1 MDFALTDTQRMLQE
15 TARRFAREELAKLAP
30 QLEESGEPVPREW
43 LKRYA
48 ELGFL
53 GLNTSDELGGA
64 GASHLDALIVL
75 EELAKASAAAAFPV
89 FEACTGP
96 VRIVERFGSQ
106 ALRRRV
112 VPQVVAGDMI
122 VAISMS
128 EPDAGT
134 ALTDLSTR
142 ARIDGD
148 EIVIDG
154 AKRWCSGAGHSEGY
168 VVFCR
173 FSDDPGAKGIGAVF
187 VDRDTPG
194 LSFGPREQLMGFRG
208 IPSADMSFEAC
219 RVPRDQL
226 LAGPGEF
233 GKLMQAFNLERCGN
247 ATMSLGLA
255 AGALEQ
261 VLGYVQE
268 RRQFGRPIV
277 EFQAVQLRLAEMAT
291 KVEAA
296 RLLVHRAAAVA
307 PGISR
312 RAARR
317 DRQVLRQRDGARGGR
332 RRPAADGR
340 LRLRPG
346 LRHGAAPARRLG
358 LGHRRRHRGH
368 PEDQHCGGARRPPFR
383 PEGLRGWP
391 RRLRQFPAKRSS
403 FVGVLRTVMSR
414 RTASRARAPSR
425 RRKASMMRRCSWVSG
440 VCGQGRM

>member
-1 MDFALTDTQRMLQE
+1 MDFGLTDTQRMLQE

-30 QLEESGEPVPREW
+30 ELEESGEPVPREW

-64 GASHLDALIVL
+64 GASHIDALIVL
-75 EELAKASAAAAFPV
+75 EELAKVSAAAAFPV

-96 VRIVERFGSQ
+96 VRIVERFGSEG
-106 ALRRRV
+106 LRRRV

-134 ALTDLSTR
+134 ALTDLRTR

-148 EIVIDG
+148 AIVIDG

-187 VDRDTPG
+187 VDRDTAG
-194 LSFGPREQLMGFRG
+194 LSFGPPEQLMGFRG

-226 LAGPGEF
+226 LAGAGEF

-268 RRQFGRPIV
+268 RRQFGRPIA
-277 EFQAVQLRLAEMAT
+277 EFQAVQLRLAEMAM

-296 RLLVHRAAAVA
+296 RLLVRRAAAVA
-307 PGISR
+307 PGAFPEAQQ
-312 RAARR
+312 AAIAKCFANEMVREVAGAGLQLMGGYGYARVYGMEQRLR
-317 DRQVLRQRDGARGGR
+317 DAWGWGIAGGTVDIQKINIAAGLVGR
-332 RRPAADGR
+332 RFDQ
-340 LRLRPG
+340 
-346 LRHGAAPARRLG
+346 RH
-358 LGHRRRHRGH
+358 
-368 PEDQHCGGARRPPFR
+368 
-383 PEGLRGWP
+383 
-391 RRLRQFPAKRSS
+391 
-403 FVGVLRTVMSR
+403 
-414 RTASRARAPSR
+414 
-425 RRKASMMRRCSWVSG
+425 
-440 VCGQGRM
+440 

>member
-1 MDFALTDTQRMLQE
+1 MMNFAMTDTQRMLQE
-15 TARRFAREELAKLAP
+15 TARRFAREDLAKLAP

-53 GLNTSDELGGA
+53 GLNASGELGGA

-75 EELAKASAAAAFPV
+75 EELAKVSAAAAFPV

-96 VRIVERFGSQ
+96 VRIVERFGSP
-106 ALRRRV
+106 ALRQRI

-134 ALTDLSTR
+134 ALTDLRTR

-154 AKRWCSGAGHSEGY
+154 TKRWCSGAGHSEGY

-173 FSDDPGAKGIGAVF
+173 FNEDPGAKGIGAVF

-208 IPSADMSFEAC
+208 IPSADMTFEAC

-261 VLGYVQE
+261 ALGYVQE

-307 PGISR
+307 PGAFPDAQH
-312 RAARR
+312 AAIAKCFANEMVREVAGAGLQLMGGYGYAKAYGMEQRLR
-317 DRQVLRQRDGARGGR
+317 DAWGWGIAGGTVDIQKINIAAGLIGR
-332 RRPAADGR
+332 RFDQ
-340 LRLRPG
+340 
-346 LRHGAAPARRLG
+346 
-358 LGHRRRHRGH
+358 RG
-368 PEDQHCGGARRPPFR
+368 
-383 PEGLRGWP
+383 
-391 RRLRQFPAKRSS
+391 
-403 FVGVLRTVMSR
+403 
-414 RTASRARAPSR
+414 
-425 RRKASMMRRCSWVSG
+425 
-440 VCGQGRM
+440 

>member
-1 MDFALTDTQRMLQE
+1 MDFALTETQRMLQE
-15 TARRFAREELAKLAP
+15 TARRFAGEELAKLAP
-30 QLEESGEPVPREW
+30 RLEESGEPVSRAW

-53 GLNTSDELGGA
+53 GLNANGEFGGA

-75 EELAKASAAAAFPV
+75 EELAKVSAAAAFPV

-134 ALTDLSTR
+134 ALTDLRTR

-148 EIVIDG
+148 EIIIDG

-187 VDRDTPG
+187 VDRNTPG
-194 LSFGPREQLMGFRG
+194 LSFGPPEQLMGFRG

-261 VLGYVQE
+261 VLSYVQE

-277 EFQAVQLRLAEMAT
+277 EFQAVQLRLAEMAI

-296 RLLVHRAAAVA
+296 RLLIHRAAAVL
-307 PGISR
+307 PGAFPDAQH
-312 RAARR
+312 AAIAKCFANEMVREVAGAGLQLMGGYGYAKAYGMEQRLR
-317 DRQVLRQRDGARGGR
+317 DAWGWGIAGGTVDIQKINIAAGLVGR
-332 RRPAADGR
+332 RF
-340 LRLRPG
+340 
-346 LRHGAAPARRLG
+346 
-358 LGHRRRHRGH
+358 
-368 PEDQHCGGARRPPFR
+368 DQRN
-383 PEGLRGWP
+383 
-391 RRLRQFPAKRSS
+391 
-403 FVGVLRTVMSR
+403 
-414 RTASRARAPSR
+414 
-425 RRKASMMRRCSWVSG
+425 
-440 VCGQGRM
+440 

>member
-1 MDFALTDTQRMLQE
+1 MDFALTETQRMLQE
-15 TARRFAREELAKLAP
+15 TARRFAGEELAKLAP
-30 QLEESGEPVPREW
+30 RLEESGEPVSRAW

-53 GLNTSDELGGA
+53 GLNANGEFGGA

-75 EELAKASAAAAFPV
+75 EELAKVSAAAAFPV

-134 ALTDLSTR
+134 ALTDLRTR

-148 EIVIDG
+148 EIIIDG

-173 FSDDPGAKGIGAVF
+173 FSDDPGAKGVGAVF
-187 VDRDTPG
+187 VDRNTPG
-194 LSFGPREQLMGFRG
+194 LSFGPPEQLMGFRG

-219 RVPRDQL
+219 RVPRDHL

-261 VLGYVQE
+261 VLSYVQE

-277 EFQAVQLRLAEMAT
+277 EFQAVQLRLAEMAI

-296 RLLVHRAAAVA
+296 RLLIHRAAAVL
-307 PGISR
+307 PGAFPDAQH
-312 RAARR
+312 AAIAKCFANEMVREVAGAGLQLMGGYGYAKAYGMEQRLR
-317 DRQVLRQRDGARGGR
+317 DAWGWGIAGGTVDIQKINIAAGLVGR
-332 RRPAADGR
+332 RF
-340 LRLRPG
+340 
-346 LRHGAAPARRLG
+346 
-358 LGHRRRHRGH
+358 
-368 PEDQHCGGARRPPFR
+368 DQRN
-383 PEGLRGWP
+383 
-391 RRLRQFPAKRSS
+391 
-403 FVGVLRTVMSR
+403 
-414 RTASRARAPSR
+414 
-425 RRKASMMRRCSWVSG
+425 
-440 VCGQGRM
+440 

>member
-1 MDFALTDTQRMLQE
+1 
-15 TARRFAREELAKLAP
+15 
-30 QLEESGEPVPREW
+30 
-43 LKRYA
+43 
-48 ELGFL
+48 
-53 GLNTSDELGGA
+53 
-64 GASHLDALIVL
+64 
-75 EELAKASAAAAFPV
+75 V

-96 VRIVERFGSQ
+96 VRIVERFGS
-106 ALRRRV
+106 ADLRRRV
-112 VPQVVAGDMI
+112 VPQVVAGEMI

-154 AKRWCSGAGHSEGY
+154 TKRWCSGAGHSEGY

-173 FSDDPGAKGIGAVF
+173 FSDDPGAKGIGAAF

-208 IPSADMSFEAC
+208 IPERRHDIRGLPGAA
-219 RVPRDQL
+219 RPA
-226 LAGPGEF
+226 AGGAGEF

-277 EFQAVQLRLAEMAT
+277 EFQAVQLRLAEMAM

-296 RLLVHRAAAVA
+296 RLLVHRAAAVP
-307 PGISR
+307 PGTFPDAQHAAIAKCFANEMVR
-312 RAARR
+312 EVAGAGLQLMGGYGYARAYGMEQRLR
-317 DRQVLRQRDGARGGR
+317 DAWGWGIAGGTVDIQKINIAAGLAGR
-332 RRPAADGR
+332 R
-340 LRLRPG
+340 
-346 LRHGAAPARRLG
+346 
-358 LGHRRRHRGH
+358 
-368 PEDQHCGGARRPPFR
+368 FR
-383 PEGLRGWP
+383 PEG
-391 RRLRQFPAKRSS
+391 
-403 FVGVLRTVMSR
+403 
-414 RTASRARAPSR
+414 
-425 RRKASMMRRCSWVSG
+425 
-440 VCGQGRM
+440 